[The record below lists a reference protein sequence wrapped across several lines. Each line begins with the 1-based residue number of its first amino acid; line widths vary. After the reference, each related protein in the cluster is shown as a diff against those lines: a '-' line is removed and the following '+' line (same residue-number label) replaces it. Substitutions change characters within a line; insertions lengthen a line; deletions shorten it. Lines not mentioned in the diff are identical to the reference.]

1 MLPWIIEHNGAQIDD
16 LVSRFGYKNKADVVK
31 DLHLVF
37 VTGLP
42 GYGPG
47 DLIDVD
53 IFEDEVFIDAA
64 DYFSRPLRLTAR
76 EALGLLA
83 AGMTFVESNNAPAAL
98 VSAVNKLTTAVVP
111 DAQSFVHF
119 DVPTPEAVT
128 LLKSAIERCRVV
140 RITYVA
146 IATNERTVRDV
157 EGRSVLFNLGNWY
170 LSGVCRLADAERVFR
185 VDRIAHIEELT
196 ETYERD
202 DSEVDG
208 IVRYSPSD
216 SDAHVSFTTD
226 PASGWVG
233 EYYPVDVHKLDDGS
247 QRITMSVSDP
257 LVAARLLIKLGTAV
271 SDIEGTE
278 VIQAMDDLRLR
289 IRARY
294 QTSK

>member
-1 MLPWIIEHNGAQIDD
+1 MLPWVIEHDGARIDE
-16 LVSRFGYKNKADVVK
+16 LISRFGYKDKADVVK

-53 IFEDEVFIDAA
+53 VFEDEVFIDAA
-64 DYFSRPLRLTAR
+64 DYFSRPLRLTAP

-83 AGMTFVESNNAPAAL
+83 AGMTFIQSKSAPPAL
-98 VSAVNKLTTAVVP
+98 VSAVNKLTTAVIP
-111 DAQSFVHF
+111 DAESFVYF

-128 LLKSAIERCRVV
+128 LLKSAIERRHVV

-146 IATNERTVRDV
+146 IATNERAVREV

-170 LSGVCRLADAERVFR
+170 LTGFCRQADAERVFR
-185 VDRIAHIEELT
+185 VDRIADMEELD

-202 DSEVDG
+202 DAGGDG
-208 IVRYSPSD
+208 IVRYRPAD

-233 EYYPVDVHKLDDGS
+233 EYYPVGVHQLDDRS

-271 SDIEGTE
+271 SDVEGTE
-278 VIQAMDDLRLR
+278 VIQAMDDLRSR

-294 QTSK
+294 ETEK